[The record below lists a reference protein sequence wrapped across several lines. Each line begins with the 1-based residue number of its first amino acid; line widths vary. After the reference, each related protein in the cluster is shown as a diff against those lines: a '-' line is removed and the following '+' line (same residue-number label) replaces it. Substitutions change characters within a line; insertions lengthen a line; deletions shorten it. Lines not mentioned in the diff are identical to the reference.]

1 MAPRNNE
8 LPEGTDHIVNGAMET
23 GTGSA
28 GTATGGGGGTGS
40 GFIGAGAGD
49 GTGGTAAKGG
59 TMATNTTG
67 TGTTGTGTT
76 GTSSGTTDAGGGT
89 LGSGTRSTSS
99 DGGGTIGSGT
109 RSSSDGGGVVDQLRN
124 QATQLRDQAG
134 DRARGFAESGKTRA
148 SDALEELSRTI
159 GETADSIDE
168 RLGSEYGEYAR
179 RAADTV
185 SGVAD
190 TLRRQDVDALYE
202 NVRSAVRKSPGVAI
216 GVAAVLGFTVAR
228 LIKAG
233 LPGDDEGRS
242 GTRTNTGTGGG
253 TGGSTGSTGTGGTA
267 TGGSTGTGGTTSTR
281 S

>member
-23 GTGSA
+23 GAGSGSP
-28 GTATGGGGGTGS
+28 GTTSGGGTGS

-67 TGTTGTGTT
+67 TTS
-76 GTSSGTTDAGGGT
+76 GTSDGGGT
-89 LGSGTRSTSS
+89 LGSGTRSD

-109 RSSSDGGGVVDQLRN
+109 SSTSGGGGGTTGSGTRSGGSDGGGSGGGVVDQLRS

-134 DRARGFAESGKTRA
+134 GRARDFAESGKTRA
-148 SDALEELSRTI
+148 SDALEDLSRTI

-168 RLGSEYGEYAR
+168 RLGSDYGEYAR
-179 RAADTV
+179 RAADAV

-233 LPGDDEGRS
+233 LPSDEGS
-242 GTRTNTGTGGG
+242 QTGTGGTG
-253 TGGSTGSTGTGGTA
+253 TGGSATGTGGTA
-267 TGGSTGTGGTTSTR
+267 STGS
-281 S
+281 

>member
-23 GTGSA
+23 GAGSRA
-28 GTATGGGGGTGS
+28 GATGTTPGAGNAGS
-40 GFIGAGAGD
+40 GFIGTGAGD
-49 GTGGTAAKGG
+49 GTGGTAAGGG

-67 TGTTGTGTT
+67 TGNADTGTTGTGTT
-76 GTSSGTTDAGGGT
+76 GTTSAGGGT
-89 LGSGTRSTSS
+89 LGSGTRSGGS
-99 DGGGTIGSGT
+99 DT
-109 RSSSDGGGVVDQLRN
+109 GGGVVDQLRS

-134 DRARGFAESGKTRA
+134 GRAREFAESGKTRA

-159 GETADSIDE
+159 GETAESIDD
-168 RLGSEYGEYAR
+168 RLGNEYGEYAR
-179 RAADTV
+179 RAADAV

-233 LPGDDEGRS
+233 LPGDEDDG
-242 GTRTNTGTGGG
+242 GTRTNSAPGGSTGGSTGGTAIGG
-253 TGGSTGSTGTGGTA
+253 TGGSSGTTATGTGGTA
-267 TGGSTGTGGTTSTR
+267 STR